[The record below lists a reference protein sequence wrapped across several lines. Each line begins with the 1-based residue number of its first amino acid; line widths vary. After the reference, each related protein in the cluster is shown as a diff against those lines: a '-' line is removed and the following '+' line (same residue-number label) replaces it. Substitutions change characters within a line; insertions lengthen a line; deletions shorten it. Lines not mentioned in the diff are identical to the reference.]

1 MIMQLLAGA
10 NLIDVDFGPKEDR
23 TLFRGAQKRE
33 FHFVLFRILALRRI
47 HLWCYMSGRCS
58 LSCAHIMRLLNV
70 LNPN

>member
-10 NLIDVDFGPKEDR
+10 NLIDVNFGPKED
-23 TLFRGAQKRE
+23 RGAQKRE
-33 FHFVLFRILALRRI
+33 FHFVLFRILALRRN

-58 LSCAHIMRLLNV
+58 LSCAHIMCLLNV